1 MNDTITNN
9 TNTIDK
15 LLKDELSAVETYECL
30 LETFKLPGG
39 HFVTD
44 SLMPMFKDHQDAVSS
59 LKTQV
64 KQGNGSLK
72 SLGIWGNI
80 GTITLTHP
88 EFVGKKAAIT
98 ELLEGEKN
106 TEMDYVQVLENSNL
120 SAEIRALI
128 EDKLLPY
135 QQSHVRSLDRMITV
149 LAA

>member
-1 MNDTITNN
+1 MNDA
-9 TNTIDK
+9 NTIDK
-15 LLKDELSAVETYECL
+15 LLKDEYSAVETYQCL

-44 SLMPMFKDHQDAVSS
+44 SLTPMYKDHQEAISS
-59 LKTQV
+59 LKI
-64 KQGNGSLK
+64 QGQQGGGTIK
-72 SLGIWGNI
+72 SSGIWGTI
-80 GTITLTHP
+80 GKTTLTHP

-106 TEMDYVQVLENSNL
+106 TELDYMQALESSGL
-120 SAEIRALI
+120 SAETRKLI
-128 EDKLLPY
+128 VDKLLPN

>member
-15 LLKDELSAVETYECL
+15 LLKDELSAIETYECL

-44 SLMPMFKDHQDAVSS
+44 SLTPMYKDHQDALLS
-59 LKTQV
+59 LNTLAQP
-64 KQGNGSLK
+64 GNGTSK
-72 SLGIWGNI
+72 SSGIWGQI
-80 GTITLTHP
+80 GNTVLTHP
-88 EFVGKKAAIT
+88 EFVGKKASIM

-106 TEMDYVQVLENSNL
+106 TEMDYMQVLENSNL
-120 SAEIRALI
+120 SGDIRTLI

>member
-1 MNDTITNN
+1 MNDTINIS
-9 TNTIDK
+9 TIDK
-15 LLKDELSAVETYECL
+15 LLKDELSAVETYQCL

-44 SLMPMFKDHQDAVSS
+44 SLTPMYKDHQDAMA
-59 LKTQV
+59 
-64 KQGNGSLK
+64 SLK
-72 SLGIWGNI
+72 SRGQQGSPALKSSGVWGNI
-80 GTITLTHP
+80 GKITLIHP

-106 TEMDYVQVLENSNL
+106 TEMDYMQALQNTNL
-120 SAEIRALI
+120 SVEIRTLI